1 MFKSKNAIINPKN
14 NDDKRFQY
22 AVTVVLNHE
31 QITKDLQ
38 RVLKINPFID
48 QYNWKEIES
57 PSHTKDWKKLN

>member
-48 QYNWKEIES
+48 
-57 PSHTKDWKKLN
+57 